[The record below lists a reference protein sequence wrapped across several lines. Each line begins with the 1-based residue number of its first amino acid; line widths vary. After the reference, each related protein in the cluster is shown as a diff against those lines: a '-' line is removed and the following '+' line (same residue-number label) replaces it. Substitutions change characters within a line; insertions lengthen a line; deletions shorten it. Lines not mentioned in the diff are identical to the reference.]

1 MFGKGVHITEL
12 WKQRNPGILLDK
24 GKNFLFLLDEAKHP
38 GIMDKAVGG
47 YTIQK
52 RSLDAEH
59 DMKQTTADPGVGHLF
74 CLYQVTELV
83 KVLIA
88 VEMLHNT
95 IGKLLGDIRISGKR
109 SAAFPNKLI
118 FDKQGKIIAVYRVA
132 G

>member
-1 MFGKGVHITEL
+1 MDLGVIECGEKQYRFAVSAGIGFDAAVCHQVNRSKLKKILNKVGLGKLTYLGVALNQMI
-12 WKQRNPGILLDK
+12 RD
-24 GKNFLFLLDEAKHP
+24 
-38 GIMDKAVGG
+38 
-47 YTIQK
+47 
-52 RSLDAEH
+52 
-59 DMKQTTADPGVGHLF
+59 
-74 CLYQVTELV
+74 TELV

-109 SAAFPNKLI
+109 SAAFPHKLI